1 VTGGWRSGR
10 TFLLG
15 LDGVNCVGQAANNV
29 IKRGQPLGNHVGGKQ
44 MIAACVTSVT
54 FPRFTARDFQMLG
67 KFSSEA
73 TAKALFNVGANGIKV
88 AGLLLH
94 QKSSNNLRAI

>member
-1 VTGGWRSGR
+1 
-10 TFLLG
+10 
-15 LDGVNCVGQAANNV
+15 
-29 IKRGQPLGNHVGGKQ
+29 
-44 MIAACVTSVT
+44 MSVA

-73 TAKALFNVGANGIKV
+73 TAKALFNVGANGIKA

-94 QKSSNNLRAI
+94 QFTPAKIFLQNLRVPPKIIE